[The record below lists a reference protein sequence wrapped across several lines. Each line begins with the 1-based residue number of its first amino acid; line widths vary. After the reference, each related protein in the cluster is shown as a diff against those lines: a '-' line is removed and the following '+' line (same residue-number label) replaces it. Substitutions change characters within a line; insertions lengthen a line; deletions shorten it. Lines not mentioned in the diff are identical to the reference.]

1 MSAPAEAIRIL
12 AKWLMF
18 RVLCL
23 GDARR
28 YHALRGAVARAAA
41 RGGCY
46 ERRQIAFL
54 RRVLAEGSVA
64 VDGGAGF
71 GAYSAPMARLVGRSG
86 RVIAFEPLPEVFA
99 ELERAMRRRANVS
112 CRRQAL
118 SDRDGGAELHV
129 PLLWGS
135 LPEPAL
141 ASVERPPGPHDA
153 CRVELVRLDALAG
166 EIGRCDFVKL
176 DVEGHEHE
184 ALRGGAELI
193 ARERPLIQLESND
206 LRRDGPGYRSFAAPL
221 GYELCEL
228 GPGGELRPCAA
239 NARGPNFYLVPS
251 GWRPLDAA
259 SAASAATW
267 RSRVSS
273 RLRAAITSAR
283 GRT

>member
-41 RGGCY
+41 RGGCLRAPADRLSAPRA
-46 ERRQIAFL
+46 RR
-54 RRVLAEGSVA
+54 RPVA

-86 RVIAFEPLPEVFA
+86 RVIAYEPLPEVFA

-112 CRRQAL
+112 CRRRAL

-153 CRVELVRLDALAG
+153 CRVQLVRLDALAG

-184 ALRGGAELI
+184 ALRGGAALI

-239 NARGPNFYLVPS
+239 DARGPNFYLVPS